1 MIAPHTHRAL
11 GIVKC
16 NGPLTLDTFVKH
28 MGVDRLKAR
37 KVLSKLV
44 ECNRVVFVGP
54 RNPGIYR
61 VVKAGEIVVHRR
73 AQPIKVESEFEA
85 LGVVLGAI
93 ASRPLLES
101 CWGGA

>member
-1 MIAPHTHRAL
+1 MIAPHTLRAL
-11 GIVKC
+11 GIVKRK
-16 NGPLTLDTFVKH
+16 GPLTLDTFIKH
-28 MGVDRLKAR
+28 MGMDRLKAR
-37 KVLSKLV
+37 KVLSNLV
-44 ECNRVVFVGP
+44 ERNRVVFVGP

-61 VVKAGEIVVHRR
+61 VVKAGEIVWHRR
-73 AQPIKVESEFEA
+73 ARPIEAESQAEA